1 MLFTIDHADHPGHD
15 FLLSLSATDPQRET
29 ILVTAAV
36 FLKDADE
43 LAVLARHLG
52 GGTPIPTEIA
62 RRTGLQ
68 VTTPGTAWAGGLR
81 LTTYGTAGMTT
92 LIIPKAETARLK
104 RALLEKA
111 RPTTTAPTK

>member
-1 MLFTIDHADHPGHD
+1 MIFTIDHTDHPNHD
-15 FLLSLSATDPQRET
+15 FLLSFSATDPQRET

-68 VTTPGTAWAGGLR
+68 IATPGNAWDGGLR
-81 LTTYGTAGMTT
+81 LTMYGSAGMTT
-92 LIIPKAETARLK
+92 LIIPKAETARLT

-111 RPTTTAPTK
+111 RATTTPTK